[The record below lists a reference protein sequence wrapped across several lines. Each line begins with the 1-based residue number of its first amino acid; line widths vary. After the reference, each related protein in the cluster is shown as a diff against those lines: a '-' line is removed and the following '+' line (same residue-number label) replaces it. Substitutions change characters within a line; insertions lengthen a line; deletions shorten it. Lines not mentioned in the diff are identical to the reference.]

1 MTSIET
7 YPSQTLNYT
16 DDGLHNERGE
26 RITAFRSTREPALAY
41 VVSTV
46 FARDDH
52 EDFAKF
58 IVEKTQHVAAE
69 ACLWRAPESHPSLV
83 PGMTWRTYAFRTKP
97 RTGGVVFG
105 AKATGP
111 EIPDVARTF
120 HTLGPL
126 ADLIDMGVASANGRN
141 ARALYRQQFAV
152 ARGLSAGVRDVSL
165 ERSEDDMRFAPWVL
179 LPHNSRVHHVSCH
192 RARFAERGFPLPYMS
207 VATLTALMAV
217 IYVNP
222 CLECVPNKGQ
232 R

>member
-1 MTSIET
+1 MPSIET
-7 YPSQTLNYT
+7 YPSQTLHYT

-69 ACLWRAPESHPSLV
+69 GCLWRAPESHPSLV

-97 RTGGVVFG
+97 RIGGVVFG

-126 ADLIDMGVASANGRN
+126 ADLIDELVGVPNAFVAKNRPGCFHPNGRN
-141 ARALYRQQFAV
+141 SCASRSTPGIREIRVGSRNQV
-152 ARGLSAGVRDVSL
+152 GGRTGSA
-165 ERSEDDMRFAPWVL
+165 SEASHSPR
-179 LPHNSRVHHVSCH
+179 
-192 RARFAERGFPLPYMS
+192 
-207 VATLTALMAV
+207 
-217 IYVNP
+217 
-222 CLECVPNKGQ
+222 
-232 R
+232 